1 MAVITMNPGQFG
13 MIFRDYRDSWTSLTG
28 QPARRARR
36 KAALYFYG
44 LPSILA
50 VALCFWHVELA
61 SITPYLTA
69 MSVFT
74 ALLFGLLFLVFNLA
88 VTLRKDSAAIG
99 NAHGLSTVI
108 SDLRATISYTI
119 VVAVA
124 LVLLL
129 AIAVGFMA
137 PDMANALA
145 SPNPAPTTAPTPV
158 PDATVSVSVLHWGWT
173 PALAWLAL
181 HLVLNVMK
189 ILERF
194 RTAFNFISR

>member
-1 MAVITMNPGQFG
+1 MAVITMNPGQFR

-36 KAALYFYG
+36 KAAMYFYG
-44 LPSILA
+44 IPSV
-50 VALCFWHVELA
+50 VAIALLFWHVELT

-88 VTLRKDSAAIG
+88 VTLRKDGVAIG
-99 NAHGLSTVI
+99 NAHGLGTVI

-129 AIAVGFMA
+129 AIATGFMA
-137 PDMANALA
+137 PGVSVA
-145 SPNPAPTTAPTPV
+145 PTIPTPAPTTAPAPASAV
-158 PDATVSVSVLHWGWT
+158 GESVLHWGWT

-181 HLVLNVMK
+181 HLVLNVLK

>member
-1 MAVITMNPGQFG
+1 MAVITMTPGQFRT
-13 MIFRDYRDSWTSLTG
+13 IFRDYRDSWTSLTG
-28 QPARRARR
+28 QPAKRARR
-36 KAALYFYG
+36 KAAAYFYG
-44 LPSILA
+44 IPTVAA
-50 VALCFWHVELA
+50 VALLYWHVELT

-88 VTLRKDSAAIG
+88 VTLRKDGAAIG
-99 NAHGLSTVI
+99 NAHGLGTVI

-124 LVLLL
+124 LVVLL
-129 AIAVGFMA
+129 AVAAGFVDPGAAVI
-137 PDMANALA
+137 
-145 SPNPAPTTAPTPV
+145 SPSPTPAPTTGQTPV
-158 PDATVSVSVLHWGWT
+158 ATAGEPVLHWGWT

-181 HLVLNVMK
+181 HLVLNVLK